1 MLKIRKVS
9 NFVTELPHETFK
21 KGHGHLVRVEN
32 IYIHS
37 ILQNHEY
44 SMRLWHTRYITNCP
58 QSPFLEACTVP
69 ENVALRQ
76 DFLGSRCIIYER
88 KVELCF

>member
-1 MLKIRKVS
+1 MLKKRKVS
-9 NFVTELPHETFK
+9 NFVTKLPYETFK
-21 KGHGHLVRVEN
+21 KGHYHLVCVEN

-37 ILQNHEY
+37 ILQIHEY

-69 ENVALRQ
+69 ENVALGQ
-76 DFLGSRCIIYER
+76 NFFGSMRMIY
-88 KVELCF
+88 